1 MRRVVWS
8 VLTGLGAFF
17 IVLAI
22 MSWLYV
28 PGQAVK
34 FPLNEYSVSTLVAN
48 NASWFS
54 PKSVSELSNVTLQ
67 ITSTVKGDV
76 TAANSLGSSKIR
88 RLAELRRGRGH
99 HRPPAGE
106 HPGRRRRVRVRP
118 PDRRADPVE
127 RQPDRRQA
135 A

>member
-54 PKSVSELSNVTLQ
+54 PKSVSELPGVTLK

-76 TAANSLGSSKIR
+76 TRPLTPSAVRSTQSGRASLSSR
-88 RLAELRRGRGH
+88 T
-99 HRPPAGE
+99 PPTTS
-106 HPGRRRRVRVRP
+106 R
-118 PDRRADPVE
+118 
-127 RQPDRRQA
+127 
-135 A
+135 